1 VLAGDALDPETL
13 DAALEAAGGRFDAA
27 HFGAAARS
35 RAALR
40 PFLERALAPG
50 GRAVAPVCLPFSAE
64 QELIQFDKLE
74 DGTVKT
80 TVLGTVM
87 CAMMQSTSDMIKAP
101 HQQKKKLSGK
111 EKLEAV
117 KRELE
122 EWKAAYRAAHGGR
135 APGLAALR
143 ADPRAEALFAEFS
156 ALNRRRW
163 GEIDEAEQQLL
174 QKD

>member
-1 VLAGDALDPETL
+1 
-13 DAALEAAGGRFDAA
+13 
-27 HFGAAARS
+27 
-35 RAALR
+35 
-40 PFLERALAPG
+40 
-50 GRAVAPVCLPFSAE
+50 
-64 QELIQFDKLE
+64 
-74 DGTVKT
+74 
-80 TVLGTVM
+80 
-87 CAMMQSTSDMIKAP
+87 MIKAP